1 MQPNR
6 RLSDF
11 LPLKFANGNQVK
23 QFSKPCVKCGTML
36 EAKHMNGVARL
47 VEDHI
52 AIAAEAKCHKCGEV
66 FGVACVINPEKQV
79 KRVVLPRVLF
89 NLYLRVLPV
98 QKGETASQAMLNRSA
113 FDVLPEARDA
123 AEDAAEI
130 ARANAARQ
138 QVKAQ
143 DIVRAEEAI
152 GRFQD
157 KAIPAWL
164 LLDGNRFEFDRIA
177 PNAQVGEGEYLL
189 DGCLIY
195 RAKA

>member
-79 KRVVLPRVLF
+79 KRVVLPRFLF
-89 NLYLRVLPV
+89 NLYLRSLPV
-98 QKGETASQAMLNRSA
+98 QKGETAPQAMLNRSA
-113 FDVLPEARDA
+113 LDMSPEARDA
-123 AEDAAEI
+123 AEDAAAI
-130 ARANAARQ
+130 ARANAARNQ
-138 QVKAQ
+138 
-143 DIVRAEEAI
+143 VRAQEVVRADEAI

-164 LLDGNRFEFDRIA
+164 LLDGARFEFDRIA

-195 RAKA
+195 RAKN

>member
-36 EAKHMNGVARL
+36 EAKQMNGVARL
-47 VEDHI
+47 VENHI
-52 AIAAEAKCHKCGEV
+52 AIAATAECPKCGES
-66 FGVACVINPEKQV
+66 FGVACVINPDKQV
-79 KRVVLPRVLF
+79 KRVVLPRFLF
-89 NLYLRVLPV
+89 NLYLRALPV
-98 QKGETASQAMLNRSA
+98 QKGESAPQAILNHQTA
-113 FDVLPEARDA
+113 DLPEVRDA
-123 AEDAAEI
+123 LEDAAEI
-130 ARANAARQ
+130 ARANASRQ
-138 QVKAQ
+138 QVQAQ
-143 DIVRAEEAI
+143 NIVRADEAI

-157 KAIPAWL
+157 KVIPAWL

-177 PNAQVGEGEYLL
+177 PNAQAGEGEFLL

>member
-11 LPLKFANGNQVK
+11 LPLKFKNGNQVK
-23 QFSKPCVKCGTML
+23 QFSKPCVKCGAML
-36 EAKHMNGVARL
+36 EAKQMNGVARL

-52 AIAAEAKCHKCGEV
+52 AIAATATCHKCGEE
-66 FGVACVINPEKQV
+66 FGVACVINPDKQV
-79 KRVVLPRVLF
+79 KRVVLPRFLF
-89 NLYLRVLPV
+89 NLYLRALPV
-98 QKGETASQAMLNRSA
+98 QKGEVAPQAMLNRAA
-113 FDVLPEARDA
+113 FDALPEVRDA
-123 AEDAAEI
+123 AEDAAAI
-130 ARANAARQ
+130 VRATLARQ
-138 QVKAQ
+138 QVQAQ
-143 DIVRAEEAI
+143 NIVRADEAI

-157 KAIPAWL
+157 KVIPAWL

-177 PNAQVGEGEYLL
+177 PNAQAGEGEFLL